1 MGNQDTTIDVILG
14 MNWLTK
20 YQASLSCDKRTV
32 KLVSLSGEEVLV
44 ELVLSGSR
52 KGSCHQVTAH
62 IEEIKPSEAIS
73 VVSNFPDVLPEEL
86 PGMPPERKVE
96 FAIELI
102 PGTTPISRRAYRV
115 SGPELVELKKQIDE
129 LSEKGYIRPSTSPW
143 AAPVL
148 FVEKKDG
155 TKRMCIDYRS
165 LNEVT
170 IKNKYP
176 LPRIE
181 DLFDQLRGAS
191 VFSNIDLRSGYH
203 QLRIRPS
210 DLPKTTFI
218 TKYGLYE
225 FTVMSFGLTNAPTY
239 FMYLMNSGFMDYLD
253 KFVVVFI
260 DDILVYSQNEQEHE
274 EHLRK
279 VLQRLRDCQLYA
291 KLSKCEFWI
300 NEVLFL
306 GHIIKREGLAVDPK
320 KVTTILDWKT
330 PKDVRGIKSFI
341 VMAGY
346 YWRFIEGFS
355 KIARPMTAFLANKV
369 EFKWTPA
376 CQKSFETL
384 KEKLTTTP
392 LLILP
397 DVHKPFSVYCDASY
411 TGLGCVLMQE
421 GRVVAYSSRQL
432 KIHEKNYPTHD
443 LELAAVVHA
452 LKTWRH
458 YLYGQKCDI
467 YTDHKSLKYIFTQS
481 ELNMRQQRWLEL
493 IKDYE
498 LEIHYHPGK
507 ANVVADALSRK
518 SQVNMLAAHPMPYE
532 LAKEFDRLNH
542 GFLNNTEGM
551 AIELEPTLEQDIR
564 KGQKEDE
571 KINEIR
577 QLIIDGKGK
586 DFHEDVE
593 GVVWFKDRLCVPDIK
608 LIRELILKEAHETAY
623 SIHPGSEKMY
633 QDLKKRFW
641 WYGMKREIEEYVV
654 VCDSCQRIKAEHQRP
669 AGLLQP
675 LQIPQWKWDEIGMD
689 FIVGLPRTRTGYDS
703 I

>member
-1 MGNQDTTIDVILG
+1 
-14 MNWLTK
+14 
-20 YQASLSCDKRTV
+20 
-32 KLVSLSGEEVLV
+32 VSLSGEEVLV

-52 KGSCHQVTAH
+52 KGSCHQVTAR
-62 IEEIKPSEAIS
+62 IEEIKPSEAIN
-73 VVSNFPDVLPEEL
+73 VLSNFLDVFPKEL
-86 PGMPPERKVE
+86 PGMPPKRKVE

-102 PGTTPISRRAYRV
+102 PGTAPISKRAYPV
-115 SGPELVELKKQIDE
+115 SGLELVELKKQIDE

-143 AAPVL
+143 AALVL

-155 TKRMCIDYRS
+155 TKRLCIDYRS

-191 VFSNIDLRSGYH
+191 VFSKIDLRSGYH

-210 DLPKTTFI
+210 DIPKTTFI

-225 FTVMSFGLTNAPTY
+225 FTVMSFGLMDAPAY
-239 FMYLMNSGFMDYLD
+239 FMYLMNSVFMDYLD
-253 KFVVVFI
+253 RFVVVFI
-260 DDILVYSQNEQEHE
+260 DDILIYSQNEQEHE

-291 KLSKCEFWI
+291 KLSKCEFWT

-306 GHIIKREGLAVDPK
+306 GHIINQEGLVVDPK
-320 KVTTILDWKT
+320 KVTTILDWKA

-341 VMAGY
+341 GMAGY
-346 YWRFIEGFS
+346 YRCFIEGFS
-355 KIARPMTAFLANKV
+355 KIDRPMTALLAKKV

-384 KEKLTTTP
+384 KEKLTMAP
-392 LLILP
+392 VLILP

-443 LELAAVVHA
+443 QELAAVVHA

-481 ELNMRQQRWLEL
+481 ELNMRQRRWLEL

-498 LEIHYHPGK
+498 LEIYYHPSK

-518 SQVNMLAAHPMPYE
+518 SQVNMLVAHPMSYE
-532 LAKEFDRLNH
+532 LAKEFDRLSLR
-542 GFLNNTEGM
+542 FLNNTQGVT
-551 AIELEPTLEQDIR
+551 IELEPTLEQDIR
-564 KGQKEDE
+564 KGQKDYE

-577 QLIIDGKGK
+577 
-586 DFHEDVE
+586 
-593 GVVWFKDRLCVPDIK
+593 
-608 LIRELILKEAHETAY
+608 
-623 SIHPGSEKMY
+623 
-633 QDLKKRFW
+633 
-641 WYGMKREIEEYVV
+641 
-654 VCDSCQRIKAEHQRP
+654 
-669 AGLLQP
+669 
-675 LQIPQWKWDEIGMD
+675 
-689 FIVGLPRTRTGYDS
+689 
-703 I
+703 